1 MGLPELNQYQA
12 AGKRLSSALP
22 QRVGKE
28 YRDRSL
34 EEKIMSD
41 KGVILDFGCKGTV
54 SGSGTG
60 PLDYGATGP
69 VPDPEPRL

>member
-12 AGKRLSSALP
+12 AGKRPSSALP

-41 KGVILDFGCKGTV
+41 KGVILDFGCKTV
-54 SGSGTG
+54 GIEGLFQIQNS
-60 PLDYGATGP
+60 
-69 VPDPEPRL
+69 